1 MVHQYPKHLV
11 IGSAL
16 QSKTMRN
23 MPVIKQDGFILVA
36 ALELCWIS
44 IRMLERTLGTIGV
57 LIEQFWERSREV
69 EKAFFQ
75 MGTIRMQGQ
84 FCD

>member
-1 MVHQYPKHLV
+1 
-11 IGSAL
+11 
-16 QSKTMRN
+16 
-23 MPVIKQDGFILVA
+23 
-36 ALELCWIS
+36 
-44 IRMLERTLGTIGV
+44 MLERTLGTIGV